1 MMVGTG
7 GNRYHPVEGSVN
19 NLDFGFGPRLRDL
32 DTMAAEERIEVKTA
46 TVGCDGGLPSPKRSP
61 GSAQAGGASGHPMV
75 YLKIGV
81 SGEIACPY
89 CSRRYVLAPGE
100 QDAPAEADH

>member
-19 NLDFGFGPRLRDL
+19 DLDFGLGPRLRGL
-32 DTMAAEERIEVKTA
+32 DIMAAQERIEVKTA
-46 TVGCDGGLPSPKRSP
+46 TVGCDGGGALGDP
-61 GSAQAGGASGHPMV
+61 GGHPMV
-75 YLKIGV
+75 YLKIGA
-81 SGEIACPY
+81 SGAIICPY

-100 QDAPAEADH
+100 QDAAAEADH